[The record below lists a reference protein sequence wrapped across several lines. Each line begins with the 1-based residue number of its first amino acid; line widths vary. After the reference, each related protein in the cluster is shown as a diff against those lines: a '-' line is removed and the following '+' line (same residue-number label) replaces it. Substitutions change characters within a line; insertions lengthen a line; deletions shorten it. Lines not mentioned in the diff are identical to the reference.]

1 MLNNV
6 KQTKFT
12 NLEVLVRHL
21 SFTHVIWPGKRH
33 SPVDHGASEHLGQC
47 SSPQGLGNGPV
58 GESNFTGVLWQK
70 WMSFPFNLGPNL
82 AWQPRHVQIKLGIP
96 TSVVTAPTL
105 TMKPWRGKA
114 SERHAGFVGGTSGRW
129 IKNVHGHTQ
138 HTPHLTKHPQGSDQL
153 EKKNNHSKSNWPLWL
168 VSPQNL
174 AYRILLFSTW
184 PPHNNSKTRPADRSN
199 PMAYNQ
205 AWKHGSLLIGRWIWE
220 LRLQLWKHRPL
231 RGKQHTSSKR
241 LRTSNQFWDSRAF
254 VHQVNHQLLKYP
266 CCLIQRHLREK
277 QASWQ
282 HSSMHLAWVSVGSAW
297 VQSAKAILQT
307 YHDDVGC
314 SNLGHLNWQ
323 EEQKTVNGFHC
334 LCDPLTGR
342 GSSTWAAS
350 FIMEKISISAE
361 EF

>member
-153 EKKNNHSKSNWPLWL
+153 EKKKQPLKEQLTFMAGIPTKSCL
-168 VSPQNL
+168 QNL
-174 AYRILLFSTW
+174 AVFNLAAAQQQQNSSRRSVK
-184 PPHNNSKTRPADRSN
+184 PHGIQPSMEAWITVDRSVN
-199 PMAYNQ
+199 
-205 AWKHGSLLIGRWIWE
+205 
-220 LRLQLWKHRPL
+220 LRIA
-231 RGKQHTSSKR
+231 T
-241 LRTSNQFWDSRAF
+241 T
-254 VHQVNHQLLKYP
+254 
-266 CCLIQRHLREK
+266 
-277 QASWQ
+277 
-282 HSSMHLAWVSVGSAW
+282 
-297 VQSAKAILQT
+297 T
-307 YHDDVGC
+307 
-314 SNLGHLNWQ
+314 
-323 EEQKTVNGFHC
+323 
-334 LCDPLTGR
+334 
-342 GSSTWAAS
+342 
-350 FIMEKISISAE
+350 MEA
-361 EF
+361 

>member
-1 MLNNV
+1 MKV
-6 KQTKFT
+6 PSFQSGTKPCLT
-12 NLEVLVRHL
+12 TPPCPNQIGDSNL
-21 SFTHVIWPGKRH
+21 SGD
-33 SPVDHGASEHLGQC
+33 SSNLGWN
-47 SSPQGLGNGPV
+47 LD
-58 GESNFTGVLWQK
+58 GESFWAPCGIRR
-70 WMSFPFNLGPNL
+70 
-82 AWQPRHVQIKLGIP
+82 RHIRTMNQERPWPHP
-96 TSVVTAPTL
+96 T
-105 TMKPWRGKA
+105 
-114 SERHAGFVGGTSGRW
+114 
-129 IKNVHGHTQ
+129 
-138 HTPHLTKHPQGSDQL
+138 HTPYKAPPRLWSAR
-153 EKKNNHSKSNWPLWL
+153 KKNNHSKSNWPLWL

-231 RGKQHTSSKR
+231 RGKQHTSSKS